1 MAMENM
7 VPLASAAATTSASHS
22 TNALNTID
30 DTAASNAAAAA
41 ATEKLRKTSQFLS
54 VVDEE
59 LRHLSITD
67 DED

>member
-7 VPLASAAATTSASHS
+7 AAPAAPPSTSHS

-30 DTAASNAAAAA
+30 DTAPSNAAAADA
-41 ATEKLRKTSQFLS
+41 KTAEKLRKTSQFLS